1 MLRLLRNRVIVPILL
16 LRVNAKEGLHMKI
29 NLSGHHVDVTDA
41 VKNHVH
47 EKFAKIA
54 NHFPSLLSLDIIV
67 SKEHKQFY
75 TEISTNYAGSRI
87 SVKGEDEVMYPAIAK
102 ASKKL
107 DAALKHRKGQLK
119 ANKHQKPVSTTP
131 PIAHE
136 IIQEMELK

>member
-1 MLRLLRNRVIVPILL
+1 MLL
-16 LRVNAKEGLHMKI
+16 KTTFMKS
-29 NLSGHHVDVTDA
+29 LP
-41 VKNHVH
+41 
-47 EKFAKIA
+47 KIA